1 MENSGFTVFC
11 VDDEVN
17 ILNAY
22 KRSLRKEID
31 TIHCIN
37 KPREALRQISEQP
50 PDLVIL
56 DLQMPEFTGHE
67 VLKKIKEIDQNINV
81 IVISG
86 NATIQDTVSLIKN
99 GADDVLEKPISNAM
113 LISRVQQ
120 FRKIW
125 ELERE
130 TAELRKILFSQ
141 FEYEKLVG
149 NSESMMHLKQTIL
162 SVGPSDLSV
171 LIQGPTGT
179 GKELVARALHA
190 HSGRRDAPFVV
201 VDCGAIN
208 ESTIESELFGYR
220 KGAFTGAHESH
231 DGLVKEADGGTLFLD
246 EIGELPLLL
255 QTKLLRVLQ
264 EQEIRPVG
272 SNKSL
277 SINVR
282 FLAASNRD
290 ILAATREGTFR
301 EDLYFRLS
309 TITVNIAALRERAD
323 DIQLLVRH
331 FIDLYGEENQ
341 HHPVTD
347 IDSEALRYLITY
359 DWPGNVRELENAIR
373 RAIVFSG
380 TSRIEL
386 CNLPEN
392 ITIRENACVDPEENN
407 NAAHSIRNYELKAID
422 EALEKSGGNRK
433 KAAALLGI
441 SEATLY
447 RKLKQK

>member
-22 KRSLRKEID
+22 KRTLHKEID
-31 TIHCIN
+31 SIHCFE
-37 KPREALRQISEQP
+37 KPKEALRQTSEQP

-56 DLQMPEFTGHE
+56 DLQMPELTGHE
-67 VLKKIKEIDQNINV
+67 VLKQIKEIDQNINV

-86 NATIQDTVSLIKN
+86 NATVQDTVSLIKN
-99 GADDVLEKPISNAM
+99 GADDVLEKPVSNAM
-113 LISRVQQ
+113 LVSRVQQ

-125 ELERE
+125 ELEKE

-141 FEYEKLVG
+141 FEYGKLVG
-149 NSESMMHLKQTIL
+149 NSESMMRLKQTIL

-171 LIQGPTGT
+171 LIQGHTGT

-190 HSGRRDAPFVV
+190 HSSRRDAPFVV

-220 KGAFTGAHESH
+220 KGAFTGATEAH

-272 SNKSL
+272 ASKST
-277 SINVR
+277 SVNVR

-290 ILAATREGTFR
+290 ILAASQEGTFR

-309 TITVNIAALRERAD
+309 TITVNIAALKDRAD
-323 DIQLLVRH
+323 DIPLLVRH

-347 IDSEALRYLITY
+347 IEAEALKYLINY
-359 DWPGNVRELENAIR
+359 DWPGNVREMENVIR
-373 RAIVFSG
+373 RAIVFSA
-380 TSRIEL
+380 TARIEL

-392 ITIRENACVDPEENN
+392 ITSTEQAFDKPEES
-407 NAAHSIRNYELKAID
+407 AESAHSIRSYEQKAIE
-422 EALEKSGGNRK
+422 EALEQTGGNRK